1 MEDSEQNIGYLALG
15 SSASGLA
22 SPSQS
27 IATRV
32 LNTLKSFALN
42 GIVSAQASLVD
53 INTNA
58 GSLYDLHGDWT
69 AVGASAGLGLKGG
82 YGAGWTAGDIFQSQ
96 TQKSG
101 FMIGLNVGAG
111 VGPPLSGG
119 AAAGFYISGNHE
131 AGNGFLYS
139 QYYLNAG
146 ILKAIDAAMWPVLNQ
161 FGLSVKEGISGET
174 APTKSNC

>member
-42 GIVSAQASLVD
+42 GIASAQASLID
-53 INTNA
+53 INTDA
-58 GSLYDLHGDWT
+58 GSLYDLRGDWT
-69 AVGASAGLGLKGG
+69 ADGASAGLGLKGG
-82 YGAGWTAGDIFQSQ
+82 YGAGWTAGDIFQSHSHN
-96 TQKSG
+96 SG
-101 FMIGLNVGAG
+101 FMIGFNVGAG
-111 VGPPLSGG
+111 LGPPLSGG
-119 AAAGFYISGNHE
+119 AATGFDISSNHE
-131 AGNGFLYS
+131 AENGFLDS
-139 QYYLNAG
+139 QYYVNAG

-161 FGLSVKEGISGET
+161 FGLSVKEGNSGET
-174 APTKSNC
+174 APTGSKC